1 MIPFL
6 ILLWSVIAVALDL
19 VVKSQVGE
27 ITVTWKRILFVLVT
41 LPILWFR
48 WIESL
53 ANHYVVGHFA
63 KIAAW
68 FKS

>member
-1 MIPFL
+1 MLPFL
-6 ILLWSVIAVALDL
+6 LLLWSILAVALDL
-19 VVKSQVGE
+19 IVKAQDGDIKVA
-27 ITVTWKRILFVLVT
+27 WKHVLFVIAT

-53 ANHYVVGHFA
+53 ANHYVVGHFS
-63 KIAAW
+63 KIAIW